1 MQKLKSGDKVVVIA
15 GRDKGKQG
23 TILRVVNINNSAEE
37 NKKVVVEGINLVK
50 RHTKANP
57 SKEKP
62 GGIVEKEAPLHIS
75 NVAILNTTTNKADKV
90 GFKVLQDGR
99 KVRFFKSNGEV
110 IDV

>member
-1 MQKLKSGDKVVVIA
+1 MQKLKSGDKVIVIT

-23 TILRVVNINNSAEE
+23 AILRVLNSKCA
-37 NKKVVVEGINLVK
+37 KKGSKVIIEGINLVK

-62 GGIVEKEAPLHIS
+62 GGIIEKEAPLHIS
-75 NVAILNTTTNKADKV
+75 NIAIFNTTTNKADKV
-90 GFKVLQDGR
+90 GFKILQDGR
-99 KVRFFKSNGEV
+99 KVRFFKSNDEV